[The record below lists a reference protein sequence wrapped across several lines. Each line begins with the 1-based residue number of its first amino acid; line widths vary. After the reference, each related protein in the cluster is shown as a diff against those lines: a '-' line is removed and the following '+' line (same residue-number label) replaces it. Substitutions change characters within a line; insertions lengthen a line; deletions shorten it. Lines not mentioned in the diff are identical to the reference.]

1 MTDTM
6 LSPHRPDDAPP
17 SHGLLGLWLRRS
29 WGIGTVTAI
38 AGAAIVICTLTA
50 LPIVLSQPR
59 VYGAQADLI
68 FNPGADMSDAAAD
81 RALVTQ
87 EVVLRSRTVLEPVAE
102 ATRIPVEGLK
112 KALSVEVVNQS
123 NVVRITVADRD
134 ADTAR
139 RVAQLIAEEYEKRT
153 LFTTSAA
160 DQQPIAYLERQIE
173 QLTASLAG
181 MQARVDRLARRRE
194 PDAPMSTEERQL
206 QLLATATQQRLA
218 RAQDQLTELQLG
230 RLNQPR
236 SRILAPAQ
244 VLEDPLR
251 PRPVQAIAA
260 GALVGVFVAAAI
272 VLVLFRPRFAA
283 DRSMWE

>member
-17 SHGLLGLWLRRS
+17 PHGLLGLWLRRS

-38 AGAAIVICTLTA
+38 AGAAIVVCTLAA

-68 FNPGADMSDAAAD
+68 FNPGADMSDVATD
-81 RALVTQ
+81 RGLVTQ
-87 EVVLRSRTVLEPVAE
+87 EVILRSRTVLEPVAE

-139 RVAQLIAEEYEKRT
+139 RVAQLIAEEYEKRI

-173 QLTASLAG
+173 QLAASLAG
-181 MQARVDRLARRRE
+181 MQARADQLARRRE

-230 RLNQPR
+230 RLDQPR
-236 SRILAPAQ
+236 SRILAPAH

-272 VLVLFRPRFAA
+272 VLVLFRPRFSA

>member
-6 LSPHRPDDAPP
+6 LSPHRPDAPP

-29 WGIGTVTAI
+29 WGIWTVTAI
-38 AGAAIVICTLTA
+38 AGAALVICTLAA

-68 FNPGADMSDAAAD
+68 FNPGANLSDVATD

-87 EVVLRSRTVLEPVAE
+87 EVILRSRTVLEPVAE
-102 ATRIPVEGLK
+102 ATRIPVERLK

-139 RVAQLIAEEYEKRT
+139 RLAQLIAEEYEKRT
-153 LFTTSAA
+153 SLTTSAA
-160 DQQPIAYLERQIE
+160 DQQPIAYLEGQIE
-173 QLTASLAG
+173 QLAASLAG
-181 MQARVDRLARRRE
+181 MQARVDQLARRRE
-194 PDAPMSTEERQL
+194 PDAPVSAQERQL

-218 RAQDQLTELQLG
+218 RAQDQLAELQLG
-230 RLNQPR
+230 RLDQPR